1 MERYQAEVELLDR
14 GNSTY
19 LVRHRS
25 KECTEYAISIKFN
38 DRVKHIKILTKD
50 GCFYIAES
58 RLFKTVLELVEYY
71 KQYSLKEGFSSL
83 DTTLQ
88 VPYRENS
95 NGNMPRAITKAGS
108 GGNATSSEQIVKSK
122 VINESD
128 SEYWW
133 FICYNSPVQIKLVK
147 LLCVTEKKQQMH
159 RVPSPQ
165 RTVEERL
172 SLHRRIMQT
181 QHLLGY

>member
-1 MERYQAEVELLDR
+1 M
-14 GNSTY
+14 
-19 LVRHRS
+19 
-25 KECTEYAISIKFN
+25 
-38 DRVKHIKILTKD
+38 
-50 GCFYIAES
+50 
-58 RLFKTVLELVEYY
+58 VEYY

-108 GGNATSSEQIVKSK
+108 GESASQTSRFSSLTLSCLTGGNATSSDQIVKSK

-147 LLCVTEKKQQMH
+147 LFCVTEKTHMVC
-159 RVPSPQ
+159 R
-165 RTVEERL
+165 RL
-172 SLHRRIMQT
+172 KEQ
-181 QHLLGY
+181 